1 MNTETRQYAANLLL
15 KSKQLTGGDDPKFL
29 PRIYVANGKC
39 YYFLNAARR
48 AVVGTQYP
56 IEVMTIE
63 EAYKIMHNK
72 EFSAAMRDMVA
83 WNFNTTGSTY
93 KGGNLFRDNN
103 TIKASL
109 VPNPIR
115 RLNGGL
121 YRLAILNDEINTMFL
136 QSRVKNILFD
146 IDCKTYGDLI
156 KIGRD
161 NIRSIK
167 KIGTICLAEL
177 DEEMERM
184 SLTDYWTGNK
194 TISNE

>member
-1 MNTETRQYAANLLL
+1 MNNETRQYAAKLLL

-63 EAYKIMHNK
+63 EAYKIEYGQ
-72 EFSAAMRDMVA
+72 EFSATMRDMVA
-83 WNFNTTGSTY
+83 WNFNSTGSTY

-103 TIKASL
+103 AIKANL
-109 VPNPIR
+109 VSNPIR

-121 YRLAILNDEINTMFL
+121 YKLAILNDDINTMFL
-136 QSRVKNILFD
+136 QSRVKNILLE

-156 KIGRD
+156 KIGRK
-161 NIRSIK
+161 NIRDVKSI
-167 KIGTICLAEL
+167 GSICIAEL
-177 DEEMERM
+177 DAEMDRVG
-184 SLTDYWTGNK
+184 LTEYWMGIK

>member
-1 MNTETRQYAANLLL
+1 MTNELKKYASEVLL
-15 KSKQLTGGDDPKFL
+15 KSKQLNGGDDPKFL

-48 AVVGTQYP
+48 AVVGTNSP
-56 IEVMTIE
+56 IEVITIE
-63 EAYKIMHNK
+63 EAYKIVHNNT
-72 EFSAAMRDMVA
+72 FSATMRDMVA
-83 WNFNTTGSTY
+83 WNIDTTGKTY
-93 KGGNLFRDNN
+93 KGYLFCDNKN
-103 TIKASL
+103 IIASQ

-115 RLNGGL
+115 RLSGSL
-121 YRLAILNDEINTMFL
+121 YKLAILNDEINTMFL
-136 QSRVKNILFD
+136 QSRVKNILLE

-167 KIGTICLAEL
+167 KIGTICLSEL
-177 DEEMERM
+177 DAEMERM
-184 SLTDYWTGNK
+184 SLTDYWTGEK